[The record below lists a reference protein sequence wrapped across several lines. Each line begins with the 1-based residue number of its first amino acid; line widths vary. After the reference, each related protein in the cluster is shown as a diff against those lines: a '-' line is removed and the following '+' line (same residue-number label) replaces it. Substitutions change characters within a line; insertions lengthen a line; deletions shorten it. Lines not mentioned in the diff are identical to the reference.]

1 MNFNLNHEEELKDLG
16 IDPGEFEN
24 LTLDEL
30 LAGSDAI
37 TLALLNAF
45 FEPEVVNQLDEE
57 GKARVVAFE
66 IAYRYIV
73 GMRVMAERFF
83 DLREKQSALNKL
95 L

>member
-1 MNFNLNHEEELKDLG
+1 MSSDFEKELKTLD
-16 IDPGEFEN
+16 IDIEEFES
-24 LTLDEL
+24 LSLDEL
-30 LAGSDAI
+30 TKGSDVI

-45 FEPEVVNQLDEE
+45 FEPEVVDKLDQE
-57 GKARVVAFE
+57 GTARAVGFE

-73 GMRVMAERFF
+73 GMKVMAERFF